1 LNEGISGTRPPVT
14 LEAMF
19 EFLRRKNGPDPEPK
33 GETKALPAAPA
44 QSTEHDDKV
53 LQGAVE
59 AMLVDQAIPE
69 PELDAEPEPEPEPQ
83 PVYGSINVIGSDTR
97 IDGSLSTQ
105 TAIHLLGEIE
115 GNVECVSLTLE
126 QGARIRGDVT
136 AAKSILVRGKI
147 VGNLVVDGK
156 LTVTDTGSVA
166 GLVRARSMAIEEG
179 AELLGHCSMA
189 SFAS

>member
-1 LNEGISGTRPPVT
+1 
-14 LEAMF
+14 MF
-19 EFLRRKNGPDPEPK
+19 EFLRRKNGPDPEPQ

-44 QSTEHDDKV
+44 HSDPNDDEV

-69 PELDAEPEPEPEPQ
+69 PELDAEPEPEPQ

-105 TAIHLLGEIE
+105 TSIHLLGEIE

-136 AAKSILVRGKI
+136 AAKSVLVRGQI

-189 SFAS
+189 ASAS